1 MITVKRL
8 LQAKG
13 DEIWSTTRETSVF
26 DALILMA
33 EKNIGALMVLE
44 SGKLA
49 GIFSERDYAR
59 KVILKGKS
67 SKEVRVAEIMTEKV
81 ITVAP
86 NHSIDE
92 CMKLM
97 TDNHI
102 RHLPVIDDQRL
113 VGVIAIGDVLKAIIA
128 EQQSTINQL
137 EDYIKGKQ

>member
-1 MITVKRL
+1 
-8 LQAKG
+8 
-13 DEIWSTTRETSVF
+13 
-26 DALILMA
+26 
-33 EKNIGALMVLE
+33 MVLE

-49 GIFSERDYAR
+49 GIFSERDFAR

-67 SKEVRVAEIMTEKV
+67 SKEVRVGEIMTEKV

>member
-1 MITVKRL
+1 MITVKQL
-8 LQAKG
+8 LQTKG
-13 DEIWSTTRETSVF
+13 DVIWSTTPETSVF

-44 SGKLA
+44 LGKLT

-67 SKEVRVAEIMTEKV
+67 SKEVRISEIMTEKV
-81 ITVAP
+81 ITVAL
-86 NHSIDE
+86 NQSIDE

-102 RHLPVIDDQRL
+102 RHLPVVDDKRL

-137 EDYIKGKQ
+137 EDYIKGKP

>member
-13 DEIWSTTRETSVF
+13 DEIWSTTPETSVF

-59 KVILKGKS
+59 KVILKGKT
-67 SKEVRVAEIMTEKV
+67 SKEVRVGEIMTEKV

>member
-13 DEIWSTTRETSVF
+13 DEIWSTTPETPVF

-67 SKEVRVAEIMTEKV
+67 SKEVRVGEIMTEKV

>member
-13 DEIWSTTRETSVF
+13 DEIWSTTPETSVF
-26 DALILMA
+26 DAPILMA

-67 SKEVRVAEIMTEKV
+67 SKEVRVGEIMTEKV

-97 TDNHI
+97 TDNHFRI
-102 RHLPVIDDQRL
+102 CR
-113 VGVIAIGDVLKAIIA
+113 
-128 EQQSTINQL
+128 
-137 EDYIKGKQ
+137 

>member
-1 MITVKRL
+1 
-8 LQAKG
+8 
-13 DEIWSTTRETSVF
+13 
-26 DALILMA
+26 
-33 EKNIGALMVLE
+33 
-44 SGKLA
+44 
-49 GIFSERDYAR
+49 
-59 KVILKGKS
+59 
-67 SKEVRVAEIMTEKV
+67 MTEKV

-113 VGVIAIGDVLKAIIA
+113 VGVNAIGDVLKAIIA

-137 EDYIKGKQ
+137 EEYIGKQ

>member
-13 DEIWSTTRETSVF
+13 DESWSTTPETSVF